1 MSLFAANL
9 PIIGLTN
16 TEALANTT
24 DSGVNTGGFQTPS
37 GFTFARSTYF
47 PYPIWRDRSGEVKTG
62 FDPASYLPDPLNFNG
77 AVYYVDVTNGNDAN
91 SGLTWALAKK
101 TFKTA
106 VTGVIATANAGGVA
120 CIVYVKAGT
129 YDVNNSWNGGT
140 RFTVPVTVIGVGG
153 PVIMSLHQTATWT
166 NFDPTYT
173 ACATTT
179 TYTTNVAR
187 IVDLST
193 LDAWGDYTELT
204 PAASIAACNATAG
217 TWYLDSGTKLYV
229 HRADGASV
237 TNTNTRVYRLGIEG
251 ARCSTSAGAQTVVAN
266 IQFEG
271 GNNGNFLADGNA
283 TGSAVLIN
291 CKGSWAGGYASPVD
305 AFKARDVA
313 YMICY
318 NCVACHATKDGFNY
332 QSASGT
338 IPVGVT
344 IDCWGHHNGVST
356 STSNNGLTYHTAC
369 TAIDIN
375 GLYEYNYGGNV
386 TIIDSGTQLW
396 CIGTVARYSQ
406 GDISFGGTTY
416 PTDFYALT
424 SSALYL
430 DSCVA
435 GGSTYSL
442 LVNGAATLKYRNF
455 TAFSGE
461 PSATVKSTL
470 APY

>member
-1 MSLFAANL
+1 MSTFNPANIPL
-9 PIIGLTN
+9 IGLTSTSAIAVDN
-16 TEALANTT
+16 NWLV
-24 DSGVNTGGFQTPS
+24 GTGAFETPD

-47 PYPIWRDRSGEVKTG
+47 PYSIWRTQSGDIRTN
-62 FDPASYLPDPLNFNG
+62 FDPTAYLDTSGYVEYWIDPVNG
-77 AVYYVDVTNGNDAN
+77 ADTND
-91 SGLTWALAKK
+91 GLSAAAPKK

-106 VTGVIATANAGGVA
+106 STGMIATVNTGGVA
-120 CIVYVKAGT
+120 AYIHCIAGT
-129 YDVNNSWNGGT
+129 YDINNSWNGGT
-140 RFTVPVTVIGVGG
+140 RFTVPVKVVGYGNG
-153 PVIMSLHQTATWT
+153 PVVMSLHQTATWT

-173 ACATTT
+173 NCATTT
-179 TYTTNVAR
+179 TYTTNVGQ

-193 LDAWGDYTELT
+193 LNAWGDYTRLDE
-204 PAASIAACNATAG
+204 AASIAACDSTPG

-237 TNTNTRVYRLGIEG
+237 TNTNTRVYRSAVEG
-251 ARCSTSAGAQTVVAN
+251 ARCSTSTGAQTVVAN

-271 GNNGNFLADGNA
+271 GNNGNFLADSNA

-291 CKGSWAGGYASPVD
+291 CSGKWAGRASSPVD

-318 NCVACHATKDGFNY
+318 NCVAAYATKDGFNY

-338 IPVGVT
+338 VPVGVT
-344 IDCWGHHNGVST
+344 INCWGHHNGVST

-396 CIGTVARYSQ
+396 CIGTVSRYSY
-406 GDISFGGTTY
+406 GDIDFGGTTY
-416 PTDFYALT
+416 PTDFYSLT
-424 SSALYL
+424 SADLYL
-430 DSCVA
+430 DSCIS
-435 GGSTYSL
+435 GGSTYAL
-442 LVNGAATLKYRNF
+442 LAEGAGSIDYRNL
-455 TAFSGE
+455 TVISGDI
-461 PSATVKSTL
+461 SHTVTSPITE
-470 APY
+470 Y